1 MSLASLGPQLL
12 ARVRSLLLP
21 LLAGVRTV
29 SSAYQ
34 SQGTNRPQTSASSA
48 AGAAAAFEVSA
59 RVVFPSLTSRIHLVS
74 DAPRRRIKKNP
85 RGRRVHGR
93 VGGLKASHKSNIG
106 HA

>member
-48 AGAAAAFEVSA
+48 AVQQRRLKSPRVSC
-59 RVVFPSLTSRIHLVS
+59 F
-74 DAPRRRIKKNP
+74 RR
-85 RGRRVHGR
+85 
-93 VGGLKASHKSNIG
+93 
-106 HA
+106 

>member
-12 ARVRSLLLP
+12 ALVRSLLFP

-48 AGAAAAFEVSA
+48 AGAAAAFEVTA

-74 DAPRRRIKKNP
+74 DAPRRRIKNP